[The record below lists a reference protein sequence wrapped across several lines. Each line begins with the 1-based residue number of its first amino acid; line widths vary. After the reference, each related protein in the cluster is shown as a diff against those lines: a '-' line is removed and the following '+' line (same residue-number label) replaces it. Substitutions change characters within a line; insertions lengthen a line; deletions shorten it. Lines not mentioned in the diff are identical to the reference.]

1 MAKKKQQK
9 QTTPLFQDKRNAA
22 MALAIQGFSADYLQ
36 KKTGVNSKRAEMIDA
51 RYDRGSFLAGSRG
64 QAKANLPA
72 GLLPIYGTDIVGGR
86 GGLGVY
92 SGGPERAIERGQ
104 RRITKDFL
112 RQYGS
117 QDFISQLKIRR
128 KEAAGKPTNDPSVL
142 NFEPRPVELA
152 GTYNQYEPP
161 QDLFYQPTPGVYE
174 PFELEEGF
182 YGGSPQDATRRGGVK
197 RNRGSRASRAS
208 AASTKNS
215 LSIGGGA
222 TGSGAIGGRQL
233 SL

>member
-1 MAKKKQQK
+1 MAKKKKQQS
-9 QTTPLFQDKRNAA
+9 TPLFQDKRNAA

-36 KKTGVNSKRAEMIDA
+36 KKTGVSNKRAEMIDA

-72 GLLPIYGTDIVGGR
+72 GMLPVYGTRVGGVG
-86 GGLGVY
+86 GGLEIY
-92 SGGPERAIERGQ
+92 SGDMLGRTIERGQ

-128 KEAAGKPTNDPSVL
+128 DEAAGKTPKDPSVL

-152 GTYNQYEPP
+152 GTYNQYEVP
-161 QDLFYQPTPGVYE
+161 QDLYYQPTPGVYE
-174 PFELEEGF
+174 PFELQEGF

-197 RNRGSRASRAS
+197 RNRGSRSSRAS
-208 AASTKNS
+208 ASSTKNS
-215 LSIGGGA
+215 LSIGARPGG
-222 TGSGAIGGRQL
+222 GGAIGGRQL